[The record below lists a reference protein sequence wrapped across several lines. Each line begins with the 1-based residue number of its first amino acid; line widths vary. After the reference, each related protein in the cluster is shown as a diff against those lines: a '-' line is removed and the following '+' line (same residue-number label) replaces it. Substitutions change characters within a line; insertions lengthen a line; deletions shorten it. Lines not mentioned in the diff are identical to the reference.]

1 MSRTIRQPGEYV
13 PDYAEGVDADATVRH
28 PISYSRA
35 ACTRCMR
42 RAGPGVSRADGRC
55 LPARHAAKSLVVDVM
70 TVVKTA
76 GGWRI
81 YSEELAGTLVQA
93 MEMRLAEL

>member
-1 MSRTIRQPGEYV
+1 
-13 PDYAEGVDADATVRH
+13 
-28 PISYSRA
+28 
-35 ACTRCMR
+35 MR

-55 LPARHAAKSLVVDVM
+55 LPARHEAESLVVDVM

>member
-1 MSRTIRQPGEYV
+1 
-13 PDYAEGVDADATVRH
+13 
-28 PISYSRA
+28 
-35 ACTRCMR
+35 
-42 RAGPGVSRADGRC
+42 
-55 LPARHAAKSLVVDVM
+55 VDVM